1 MNNSFKGYQ
10 TVNSYWY
17 DKVPSHWKKTKNKY
31 VLNQIKN
38 VVGDDW
44 KRLTLLTLG
53 KSGVK
58 PRDMDGGGKFPE
70 SFENYQKVEPNQL
83 IFCLLLWGKGGRR
96 PDEGCVSTL
105 KVSPNFF

>member
-1 MNNSFKGYQ
+1 MNNSFKDTRQLIHIGMIKSLP
-10 TVNSYWY
+10 TG
-17 DKVPSHWKKTKNKY
+17 KTKNKY

-58 PRDMDGGGKFPE
+58 PRDMDGGGKFQR
-70 SFENYQKVEPNQL
+70 F
-83 IFCLLLWGKGGRR
+83 
-96 PDEGCVSTL
+96 
-105 KVSPNFF
+105 